1 MCVCIFVCIVILESR
16 APPQVIAFG
25 GMQFSHSMVLNQFS
39 LMLFACVLVDTF
51 LVRTTLVPALV
62 SLAGEFNWWPR
73 QV

>member
-1 MCVCIFVCIVILESR
+1 MRVCIFVCIVISESR
-16 APPQVIAFG
+16 RPQVIAFG